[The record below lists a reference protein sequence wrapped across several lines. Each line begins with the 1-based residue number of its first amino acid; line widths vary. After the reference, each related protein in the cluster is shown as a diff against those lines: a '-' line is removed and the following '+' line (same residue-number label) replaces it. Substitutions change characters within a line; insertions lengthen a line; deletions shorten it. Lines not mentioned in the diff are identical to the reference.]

1 MKKRFLSLFLCA
13 ALMLSLSTCGQ
24 AATPDTSS
32 APEATT
38 SLSRTSEKEKP
49 DEPVTIENMGITTT
63 YEKAPE
69 SAVPLSYTIA
79 EVMVA
84 LGLKDKIVATAAS
97 MCNLDFVSEKYR
109 DEVGS
114 LPLLEGNYGVPTL
127 ETVLNTNAE
136 FVYGD
141 IYSFYASS
149 VGTAEDFMNAG
160 VKVYATEG
168 TYAKNPTFENVY
180 HDILNIGKIFR
191 VEQRAEELVGELRAK
206 EASAREKVRG
216 LEPVPVF
223 YYDSDTGGGTAMST
237 IGNTSFQLYILE
249 LAGCK
254 NIFDDVEGEFISVSW
269 EEVIARDPKYIL
281 VCDYYGSG
289 YAEEKIAEMKKN
301 PDTANMDAVKND
313 RFIIVPG
320 HTMFPCMEC
329 IDNVELVANAVHP

>member
-69 SAVPLSYTIA
+69 SAVALSYSLA
-79 EVMVA
+79 EIMVA
-84 LGLKDKIVATAAS
+84 LGLKDKLTAIAPS
-97 MCNLDFVSEKYR
+97 MYILDQVSEKYR
-109 DEVGS
+109 DEIGS
-114 LPLLEGNYGVPTL
+114 LPLLDGNYGVPSL
-127 ETVLNTNAE
+127 ETVLNTNVE

-141 IYSFYASS
+141 SYSFLPGS
-149 VGTAEDFMNAG
+149 VGAAEDFQKAG
-160 VKVYATEG
+160 VKIYASEG
-168 TYAKNPTFENVY
+168 TYVQNPTFENTY
-180 HDILNIGKIFR
+180 NDILNIGKIFR
-191 VEQRAEELVGELRAK
+191 VEERAEALVKELRDRETAVK
-206 EASAREKVRG
+206 EKISG
-216 LEPVPVF
+216 IEPVSVF

-269 EEVIARDPKYIL
+269 EEVIARDPEYIL

-301 PDTANMDAVKND
+301 PDTANMDAVKNN
-313 RFIIVPG
+313 RFIVVPG
-320 HTMFPCMEC
+320 LAMFPSLENTS
-329 IDNVELVANAVHP
+329 IVEQLANAIHP